1 MKNSDEL
8 RDELNDSPFLK
19 KMKEQPSEGFQVPK
33 HYFKHL
39 PNEVMR
45 QVKQPAPSPVP
56 SGTSW
61 LEQLEQFV
69 MGLFKPRFA
78 LALAT
83 VLVLVVAGVVFFRD
97 SGAEGPQ
104 PIAAVRLEDIP
115 DEELLAYLDDHIRDF
130 DGDLVQEASV
140 HTLPEVPEK
149 PKAVAPKTSVP
160 KPELEAMEEY
170 IDEVID
176 EIDVEDL
183 EEML

>member
-19 KMKEQPSEGFQVPK
+19 KMKEQPSGGFQVPK

-39 PNEVMR
+39 PDEVMR
-45 QVKQPAPSPVP
+45 QVKLPAPAPVQ
-56 SGTSW
+56 SGPSW
-61 LEQLEQFV
+61 LEQLGQFV
-69 MGLFKPRFA
+69 MGLFQPRFA

-83 VLVLVVAGVVFFRD
+83 VLVLVLAGVLFFRENNVD
-97 SGAEGPQ
+97 APQ
-104 PIAAVRLEDIP
+104 PVAAVRLEDIP
-115 DEELLAYLDDHIRDF
+115 DEELLAYLDDNIRDF

-149 PKAVAPKTSVP
+149 PKAAVPKTSAP
-160 KPELEAMEEY
+160 KPELEEMEDY

-183 EEML
+183 EELL